1 MIHPFDRAKFRL
13 STRSGKARLRVNLE
27 PFDDTQ
33 GLELVER
40 QA

>member
-1 MIHPFDRAKFRL
+1 MIHPFDLAKPRL
-13 STRSGKARLRVNLE
+13 SRWGREARLRVNLE